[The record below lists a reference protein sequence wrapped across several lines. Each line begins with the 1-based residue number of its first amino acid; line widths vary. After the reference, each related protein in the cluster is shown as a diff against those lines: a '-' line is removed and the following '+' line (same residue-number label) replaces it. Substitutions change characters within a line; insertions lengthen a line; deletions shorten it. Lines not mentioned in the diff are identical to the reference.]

1 MIHDDKKITA
11 MRESL
16 IVQSFFGEFL
26 IIARVSTAV
35 GNMPVTCELENAQT
49 TANARERRYTHEHAC
64 VLRAPRYT
72 AASSKVPGDSMPSL
86 PPIKELR
93 PATASSKLHPS
104 LRPIRELSA
113 TVPHVCEA
121 DINLPD
127 AIQKCFQQLAIGRVR
142 IGRRCHFLW
151 HQYSDNF

>member
-1 MIHDDKKITA
+1 MMTNNHCHARIIDCP
-11 MRESL
+11 EFL
-16 IVQSFFGEFL
+16 GEFV
-26 IIARVSTAV
+26 IMARVSTAG
-35 GNMPVTCELENAQT
+35 GNMPVTCELENLQT
-49 TANARERRYTHEHAC
+49 TANTRKHRYTHEHAC

-72 AASSKVPGDSMPSL
+72 AASSEVLGDSMPSL

-93 PATASSKLHPS
+93 PATASSKLPPS
-104 LRPIRELSA
+104 LRPIRELSP
-113 TVPHVCEA
+113 TVPHVCEI
-121 DINLPD
+121 DINFSD